1 MNNENSKLARRKFV
15 GWLGVFS
22 IGGVLAN
29 GLFSSVKPAPKTVR
43 MLTQDGKLVEVDAAA
58 LNVPR
63 KRITDDELQSWIK
76 K

>member
-1 MNNENSKLARRKFV
+1 MSNENSKLARRKFV

-22 IGGVLAN
+22 VGGLLGSRLLKQA
-29 GLFSSVKPAPKTVR
+29 KPEPKTVR
-43 MLTQDGKLVEVDAAA
+43 MLTQDGKLVEVDAAV
-58 LNVPR
+58 LNVSK